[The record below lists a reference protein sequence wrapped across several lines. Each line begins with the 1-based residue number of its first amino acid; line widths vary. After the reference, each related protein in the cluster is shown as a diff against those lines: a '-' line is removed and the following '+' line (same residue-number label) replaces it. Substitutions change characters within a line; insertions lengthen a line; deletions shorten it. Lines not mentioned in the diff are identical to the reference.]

1 MIQKLMTISR
11 TTEVCSVSE
20 RIVGAYK
27 RTGLGSDTH
36 LSGMMTGLEDD
47 LVRFTAAIKR
57 MKAESD
63 LEAQDELR
71 DEEIRA
77 LYYLVLGLLHH
88 PDEAIKA
95 AAKKVFAVL
104 EHYGL
109 SVAAESFATE
119 SALVGSM
126 LADLAKPGL
135 QGPIAALSGCAE
147 RIAKLQVGENNFDT
161 ARIAF
166 EEEKARE
173 GTLENATDIKKRVV
187 SLINEKLVV
196 YLLAMDQVN
205 PETYGSFAGTVA
217 EIIADNNEVVK
228 KRRKKPEPVA

>member
-11 TTEVCSVSE
+11 TTEVSATSE

-27 RTGLGSDTH
+27 KTGLSSDAH
-36 LSGMMTGLEDD
+36 LLGLMTGLEEE
-47 LVRFTAAIKR
+47 LALFTAAIKR
-57 MKAESD
+57 MKVESE

-71 DEEIRA
+71 DGEIRS

-88 PDEAIKA
+88 PDQAIVA
-95 AAKKVFAVL
+95 AAQKVFAVL

-109 SVAAESFATE
+109 AVAGESYASE
-119 SALVGSM
+119 SSLVGSM

-135 QGPIAALSGCAE
+135 QEPIAALSGCAE
-147 RIAKLQVGENNFDT
+147 CIAKLQTAENNFDA

-173 GTLENATDIKKRVV
+173 GTLENATYIKRRVV
-187 SLINEKLVV
+187 NLINQKLVV
-196 YLLAMDQVN
+196 YLLAMEQVT
-205 PETYGSFAGTVA
+205 PETYGSFARTVA

-228 KRRKKPEPVA
+228 KRRKQPEPAA

>member
-1 MIQKLMTISR
+1 MIQKLMTNSR
-11 TTEVCSVSE
+11 TTEVSGASE

-27 RTGLGSDTH
+27 RTGLSSDAH
-36 LSGMMTGLEDD
+36 LSGMMTGLEGD
-47 LVRFTAAIKR
+47 LARFTAAIKR
-57 MKAESD
+57 MKAESE

-88 PDEAIKA
+88 PDKAIKA
-95 AAKKVFAVL
+95 AAQKVFAVL

-109 SVAAESFATE
+109 SVADESFATE

-126 LADLAKPGL
+126 LANLAKPGL
-135 QGPIAALSGCAE
+135 QEPIAALSGCAGC
-147 RIAKLQVGENNFDT
+147 IAKLQVAENNFDT

-173 GTLENATDIKKRVV
+173 GTLESATDIKKRVV
-187 SLINEKLVV
+187 TLINEKLVV
-196 YLLAMDQVN
+196 YLLAMDQVY
-205 PETYGSFAGTVA
+205 PETYGPFAGTVA